1 VSSSSIPLHN
11 SRAVSGWSGIATLLL
26 FSVTWFGCTSESAE
40 PDGSAPSVESDAPSA
55 EDEQSDSDADGTP
68 NPDPDVQ
75 APPPDDTENAEPDTD
90 TDTDTET
97 DAETDTDTDTELD
110 TEVGGSD
117 DVQPDTGP
125 TTGPTQPEG
134 QTCEGG
140 DFYYPNINRRS
151 DDGRFVLRIADVK
164 PTSDALW
171 TFTLQLFDSTG
182 EWASGQALTLRLA
195 VESSDDWAE
204 TAAAETT
211 TPGVYETDLP
221 LALPSADRWQLQVVV
236 AGATPSRI
244 AFLFCNPDPDR

>member
-1 VSSSSIPLHN
+1 M
-11 SRAVSGWSGIATLLL
+11 ATLLL
-26 FSVTWFGCTSESAE
+26 LSVTRFGCTSESLE
-40 PDGSAPSVESDAPSA
+40 PVSGGPSAESDAPSA
-55 EDEQSDSDADGTP
+55 EDEQSGSDADGTA

-75 APPPDDTENAEPDTD
+75 APSPDDTANAEP
-90 TDTDTET
+90 DTDTET
-97 DAETDTDTDTELD
+97 DAETDADTDTELD
-110 TEVGGSD
+110 TEVDED

-221 LALPSADRWQLQVVV
+221 LALPNADRWQLQVVV